1 MVFLPAEY
9 MVVVPHILCDKTRV
23 LQMNLT
29 VLLSNRGVARTSCL
43 TFLRIGV
50 KYVMLS
56 VFLVPLVPTLR
67 IGHAEGVV

>member
-1 MVFLPAEY
+1 
-9 MVVVPHILCDKTRV
+9 
-23 LQMNLT
+23 MNLT